1 MNVLNDIQPK
11 EVLRFF
17 EAICDLP
24 HGSRNTKVL
33 SDFCVVF
40 ARLRG
45 LWCHQDKANNVIIRK
60 EASLGYEDHP
70 PVIIQGHLDMV
81 CERDAGVEI
90 DFRRDGL
97 RLTADGDYIRAQ
109 GTTLGADNGIAVAYA
124 LALLDDKN
132 LVHPP
137 LEVLLTSDE
146 EIGMLGAMA
155 LDVSPL
161 KGKTL
166 INLDSDVE
174 GVLTLG
180 CAGGLKGDLLLPLRR
195 ESVTGT
201 PYTLQVTG
209 LTGGHSGVEIGC
221 GRTNA
226 ITFVASLF
234 DKLCAKVDARP
245 FGFTGGG
252 KDNAIPRTAT
262 LKFLCPTP
270 LSEEALALVSEAE
283 RTLRETEPNAAVTLT
298 AGNPTSQGA
307 LTRDCRDRMLELF
320 RRVPNGVQKMS
331 EALPDM
337 VETSLNL
344 GIISFEK
351 SLCATFALR
360 SNVNAELEALSAG
373 ISALAKE
380 LGAQWRTGAAYPAW
394 EMREHSPLRD
404 TMVEVWR
411 TMFGGTP
418 RTETI
423 HAGLECGVFADKI
436 KGLDCVSMGPTML
449 DIHTPR
455 EALSISSTER
465 TWRYLLAILKAL

>member
-1 MNVLNDIQPK
+1 MNVLTDIQPK
-11 EVLRFF
+11 EVMRFF

-33 SDFCVVF
+33 SDYCVVF

-45 LWCHQDKANNVIIRK
+45 LWCQQDKANNVIIRK
-60 EASLGYEDHP
+60 EGSAGYENHP
-70 PVIIQGHLDMV
+70 PVILQGHLDMV

-97 RLTADGDYIRAQ
+97 RLTVDGDYIRAQ
-109 GTTLGADNGIAVAYA
+109 GTTLGADNGIAVAYL

-137 LEVLLTSDE
+137 LEVLFTSDE
-146 EIGMLGAMA
+146 EVGMLGAVA
-155 LDVSPL
+155 LDASHL
-161 KGKTL
+161 KGKTM

-180 CAGGLKGDLLLPLRR
+180 CAGGMKGDLTLPLKR
-195 ESVTGT
+195 ESVQGT
-201 PYTLQVTG
+201 PYTLQVAG
-209 LTGGHSGVEIGC
+209 LAGGHSGVEIGC

-226 ITFVASLF
+226 ITFVAALF
-234 DKLCAKVDARP
+234 GTLCKTYDARP
-245 FGFTGGG
+245 YGFSGGG
-252 KDNAIPRTAT
+252 KDNAIPRSAT
-262 LKFLCPTP
+262 IKFICPTP
-270 LSEEALALVSEAE
+270 LGDDAQALVAQAE
-283 RTLRETEPNAAVTLT
+283 KALRETEPNGTITLT
-298 AGNPTSQGA
+298 AGNPQTQGA
-307 LTRDCRDRMLELF
+307 LTRDCRDRMCALLT
-320 RRVPNGVQKMS
+320 RVPNGVQAMNK
-331 EALPDM
+331 ALPDM

-360 SNVNAELEALSAG
+360 SNVNSELPLLSAK
-373 ISALAKE
+373 IDALAKE
-380 LGAQWRTGAAYPAW
+380 LGAEWRTGAAYPAW
-394 EMREHSPLRD
+394 EMREHSPLCD
-404 TMVEVWR
+404 TMVAVWR
-411 TMFGGTP
+411 EMFGGSP

-465 TWRYLLAILKAL
+465 TWRYLLAILKSL